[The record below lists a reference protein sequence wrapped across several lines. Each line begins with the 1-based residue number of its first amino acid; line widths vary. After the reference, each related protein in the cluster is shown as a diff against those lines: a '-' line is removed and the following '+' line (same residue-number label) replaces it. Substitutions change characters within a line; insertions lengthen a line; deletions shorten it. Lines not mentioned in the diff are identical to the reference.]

1 MNVGFTF
8 ARNAERGAMNDS
20 DTFWI
25 NCSHTI
31 RSSTSTSLIKNKQTK
46 TFFKHQHHRRHHKQ
60 QWQLLFRIPKVQT
73 VLHLGSH
80 IQIVFWAL
88 KRKLLMNKAAT
99 TLLPSLNPSSFPLTE
114 VPPKIITKTKRVTP
128 GNELCTLQVCC
139 AITLYKRMA
148 WSVAQVIL

>member
-8 ARNAERGAMNDS
+8 ARNAERGAINDS
-20 DTFWI
+20 DTFLI
-25 NCSHTI
+25 NCSHTT

-46 TFFKHQHHRRHHKQ
+46 TQFLNINIVVVFVVIINNNNRK
-60 QWQLLFRIPKVQT
+60 LLFRIPKVQALKFST
-73 VLHLGSH
+73 PRSH

-88 KRKLLMNKAAT
+88 KRKLLMNKVNT

-114 VPPKIITKTKRVTP
+114 VHPKIVTKTKQVTP

-139 AITLYKRMA
+139 AITLY
-148 WSVAQVIL
+148 